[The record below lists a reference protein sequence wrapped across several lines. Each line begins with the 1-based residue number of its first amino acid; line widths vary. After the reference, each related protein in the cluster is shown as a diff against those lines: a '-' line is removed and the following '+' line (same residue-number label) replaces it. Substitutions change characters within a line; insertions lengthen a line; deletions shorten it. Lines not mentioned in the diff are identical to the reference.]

1 MIYETIVGLQW
12 IILFYFFY
20 VAYQIRN
27 ADDNQLHAAPFRGI
41 KHTPPQ
47 SNLDTDADTDTDT
60 DTEGD
65 NISDHEWL
73 VIDDTD

>member
-47 SNLDTDADTDTDT
+47 SNPDT
-60 DTEGD
+60 DTETDTEGG
-65 NISDHEWL
+65 NISDREWL
-73 VIDDTD
+73 VIEDTD